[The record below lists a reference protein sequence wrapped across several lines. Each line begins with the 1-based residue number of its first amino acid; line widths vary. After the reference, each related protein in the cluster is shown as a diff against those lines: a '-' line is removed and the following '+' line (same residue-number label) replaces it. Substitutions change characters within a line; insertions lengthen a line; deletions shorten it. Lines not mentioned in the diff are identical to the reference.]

1 MKISELKLLAPSRT
15 YFGQVLLLT
24 IGLMFLTPGNSVA
37 ATRISL
43 LLDATEISRKIVHC
57 ELRIESDLFSKSLL
71 YPKWIPG
78 IHGPKGP
85 VQNIAGL
92 TIADSKGE
100 YLEWKRDPHEV
111 YRLTIERETTNLPIS
126 VKLSYIC
133 SQPSTNSKGVD
144 SYGTP
149 VMGIINWNTVVVYP
163 EGVAASE
170 ISVNPRIVLPESW
183 GFGTAL
189 PFDKRIGDTVVFK
202 PVTLQEF
209 LDKPLICGMNF
220 QTIEL
225 LETDMAKYFL
235 HLAADDPADLPESDS
250 IFIPFRNLVL
260 EAESLFGRAH
270 FEEYHL
276 LLTLSDILPR
286 LGLEHRNSSLNGA
299 KANEL
304 REAKWKDKRVPYL
317 IPHEFAHAWCGKYR
331 RPEGMLTSD
340 FMEDKNTNLLWVYE
354 GLDQYLGYVLA
365 VRSGFVPIDEFK
377 GNMARILG
385 GLINKKGR
393 RWRPLQDTEVAG
405 YTLRGGSKSWSY
417 LRRSQDYYVE
427 GAMIWMEFD
436 SRIRNATNN
445 EKSLD
450 DFCRNFFSAG
460 DPLAH
465 AVPFGLDEIVARLNN
480 LVELPWDSLI
490 NAKVYQVQEE
500 YEPEVARFAGYRL
513 EFTDKTPKYIKS
525 YEKRY
530 KTTSQYASLGLA
542 VSSSNKINDIIP
554 ESPAD
559 VAGLYPGME
568 IVGVNGK
575 KYSKERLKDA
585 VKQTKETG
593 SILFLTLAGDEFR
606 EIEIVYDK
614 GLQYYILT
622 PLEGFPDRISDI
634 MKPVVTAEEEEKDID
649 DE

>member
-1 MKISELKLLAPSRT
+1 MKILKLKLLAPGNNF
-15 YFGQVLLLT
+15 FGHILLLT
-24 IGLMFLTPGNSVA
+24 IGMIIFTPRSSTA
-37 ATRISL
+37 ATRISV
-43 LLDATEISRKIVHC
+43 LLDATEIYRKIVHS
-57 ELRIESDLFSKSLL
+57 ELMIESDSFTKSLL

-85 VQNIAGL
+85 IQNIAGL
-92 TIADSKGE
+92 TIADSKGIR
-100 YLEWKRDPHEV
+100 LEWKRDPHEV
-111 YRLTIERETTNLPIS
+111 YRLFIESETSNLPIS

-133 SQPSTNSKGVD
+133 NQPSTNSKGVD

-149 VMGIINWNTVVVYP
+149 ELGVINWNTVIVYP
-163 EGVAASE
+163 EGVPVNE
-170 ISVNPRIVLPESW
+170 ISVSPRIVLPESW
-183 GFGTAL
+183 EFGTAL
-189 PFDKRIGDTVVFK
+189 PFDKRKGDTVIFK
-202 PVTLQEF
+202 AITLEEF
-209 LDKPLICGMNF
+209 LDKSLICGRNF

-225 LETDMAKYFL
+225 LETEMAKYYL
-235 HLAADDPADLPESDS
+235 HLAADDQADLPQGDS
-250 IFIPFRNLVL
+250 ILIPFRNLIL
-260 EAESLFGRAH
+260 EAEALFGRTH
-270 FEEYHL
+270 FGEYHL
-276 LLTLSDILPR
+276 LVTLSENIPR
-286 LGLEHRNSSLNGA
+286 TGLEHRNSSLNAA

-304 REAKWKDKRVPYL
+304 REAKWKDKRIPYL

-365 VRSGFVPIDEFK
+365 VRSGFVPLDEFK
-377 GNMARILG
+377 GRMASTLG
-385 GLINKKGR
+385 GFINKKGR

-417 LRRSQDYYVE
+417 LRRGQDYYAE

-450 DFCRNFFSAG
+450 DFCQDFFSAG

-465 AVPFGLDEIVARLNN
+465 AVPFGLGEIVARLNN

-490 NAKVYQVQEE
+490 NAKVYQVHEE
-500 YEPEVARFAGYRL
+500 YEPEVARYAGYRL
-513 EFTDKTPKYIKS
+513 EYTDKKPDYIKQS
-525 YEKRY
+525 EKRN
-530 KTTSQYASLGLA
+530 KTTSLYESLGFG
-542 VSSSNKINDIIP
+542 VNSSNKITDIIP

-559 VAGLYPGME
+559 SAGMYPGME
-568 IVGVNGK
+568 IAGVNGK
-575 KYSKERLKDA
+575 KYSKERLIDA

-593 SILFLTLAGDEFR
+593 STMLLTLAGDEFR
-606 EIEIVYDK
+606 EIEIIYDK
-614 GLQYYILT
+614 GLQYYILN

-634 MKPVVTAEEEEKDID
+634 MKPVVTAET